1 MSRFFAYSRDGF
13 TFHTTA
19 EEAKAEAE
27 RLLAIE
33 RDFATREG
41 EWSEDAT
48 GIMWGEI
55 RGRVEERCV
64 DPNEDDGWYVEME
77 LKELQ

>member
-13 TFHTTA
+13 TFHATA
-19 EEAKAEAE
+19 AEAKAEAE
-27 RLLAIE
+27 RMLDIE
-33 RDFATREG
+33 RDFATRES

-48 GIMWGEI
+48 EIMWGEI

-64 DPNEDDGWYVEME
+64 DPNEDDGWHIKIKLEDI
-77 LKELQ
+77 K

>member
-1 MSRFFAYSRDGF
+1 MKCFFAYSECGF
-13 TFHTTA
+13 TFHNTA

-27 RLLAIE
+27 RLLEVE

-41 EWSEDAT
+41 EWNDDAT
-48 GIMWGEI
+48 EIFWGEV
-55 RGRVEERCV
+55 RGRVEERVVNPC
-64 DPNEDDGWYVEME
+64 DYDGWHVEME